1 MKTSPETVKLQFE
14 LHGLSIREWAQA
26 QGFSER
32 LVYAV
37 LSGKSKGM
45 RGESFRIAVALGL
58 RHEPRI
64 EDAPTFVKD
73 ALLQRAEL
81 TQHNHREVPMT

>member
-1 MKTSPETVKLQFE
+1 METTPQTVKQQFE

-37 LSGKSKGM
+37 LSGKSKGL

-58 RHEPRI
+58 RNEPCI

-81 TQHNHREVPMT
+81 TQQSLREVPMT

>member
-1 MKTSPETVKLQFE
+1 METTPKTVKLQFE
-14 LHGLSIREWAQA
+14 LHGLSIREWAHA
-26 QGFSER
+26 RGFSER

-37 LSGKSKGM
+37 LSGKSKGV

-58 RHEPRI
+58 RKEPRI

-73 ALLQRAEL
+73 ALLLREGV
-81 TQHNHREVPMT
+81 TQNLREVRMT

>member
-1 MKTSPETVKLQFE
+1 MEKTPETVKLQFE
-14 LHGLSIREWAQA
+14 LHGLSIREWAQS

-37 LSGKSKGM
+37 LSGKSKGL
-45 RGESFRIAVALGL
+45 RGECFRIAVALGL
-58 RHEPRI
+58 RQEPQI

-81 TQHNHREVPMT
+81 TQRNLKEAPMT

>member
-1 MKTSPETVKLQFE
+1 MEISPQTVKQQFE

-37 LSGKSKGM
+37 LSGKSKGL

-64 EDAPTFVKD
+64 EDAPPFVKN
-73 ALLQRAEL
+73 ALLLRADL
-81 TQHNHREVPMT
+81 AQANLRGGAMT